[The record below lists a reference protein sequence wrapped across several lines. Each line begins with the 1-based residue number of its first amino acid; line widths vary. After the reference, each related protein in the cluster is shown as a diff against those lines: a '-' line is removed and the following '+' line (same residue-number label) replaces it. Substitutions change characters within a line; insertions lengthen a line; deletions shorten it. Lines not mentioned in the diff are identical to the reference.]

1 MRKHDKNETR
11 MYIIFIQ
18 CILFILDYIILL
30 YYFIYQKLGLTE
42 KKQKKK
48 QNSMGKILIYL
59 D

>member
-42 KKQKKK
+42 K
-48 QNSMGKILIYL
+48 
-59 D
+59 